1 MRTHIRTE
9 IKMHRESFY
18 IHNLSESSKLAQDG
32 VKMAV
37 SKTRNG
43 GSREDSVPL
52 LEIYLLAALIQ
63 IFVSASQI
71 RHKCLIHEPVTCH
84 FWGEAAVC
92 TLTNN
97 ILTQPAFCAHCG
109 CYWSLFKGKD
119 SPMKRSHDSYQQRR
133 KGRLGKIKQVASG
146 HVASGG
152 AGIWSRWMWCQ
163 KAEAG
168 MALPSSKGRIKPRLL
183 WCKGRKPL
191 PYAKRGK
198 KPEQVVQLRHL
209 LAVWPWPSQVPLLI
223 HHL

>member
-52 LEIYLLAALIQ
+52 LKIYLLAALIQ

-97 ILTQPAFCAHCG
+97 ILTQPAFAHIVDATDL
-109 CYWSLFKGKD
+109 YLKERTVLWKGV
-119 SPMKRSHDSYQQRR
+119 MILINRGG
-133 KGRLGKIKQVASG
+133 KGGWEKLSKLLQV
-146 HVASGG
+146 
-152 AGIWSRWMWCQ
+152 M
-163 KAEAG
+163 
-168 MALPSSKGRIKPRLL
+168 
-183 WCKGRKPL
+183 
-191 PYAKRGK
+191 
-198 KPEQVVQLRHL
+198 
-209 LAVWPWPSQVPLLI
+209 
-223 HHL
+223 